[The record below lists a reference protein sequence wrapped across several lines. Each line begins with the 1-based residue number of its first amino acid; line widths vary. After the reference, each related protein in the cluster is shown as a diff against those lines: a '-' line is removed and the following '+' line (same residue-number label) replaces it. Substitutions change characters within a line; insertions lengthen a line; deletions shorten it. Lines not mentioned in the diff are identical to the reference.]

1 MSRPATAARRATHAG
16 RAAPRPLRPVPGPRR
31 VSGPTRTRPAAATTA
46 PGILVGAAGLART
59 LPDSRALDRL
69 IRGRT
74 WVAVIA
80 VALIGIV
87 AMQVHMLG
95 LNAGIGRAVEKTS
108 TLEQQNTALRLEVSR
123 LELRRPD
130 RRGGPAA
137 RARHAERR
145 RGPLHGRPR
154 DRRHARRAQTMK
166 PADPDL
172 AAQAKAAVEAGVGT
186 GAIALAPESA
196 EKAPGERPPAPADR
210 RSGGDAPRRR
220 RAARSRDDARSSRSS
235 RPSRRQQ
242 QQPPSHRRP
251 RRRPSSNSSPC
262 SRRRPRPSRSSR
274 PHGGDAGRRR
284 RRDAGRLG
292 PVALTQRRIGLLFAV
307 FLVLLG
313 IAVLRAGWVGLV
325 SADTPQATPPRRSR
339 SPTSRSPRSA
349 ARSPTAPAPSSRCP
363 SPRATSARRRTSSR
377 TRRARPR
384 SSPRSSASRRAS
396 CCTSSPS
403 AAASSTSRASCPQG
417 APRRSA
423 SSTIAGVDLTPTSR
437 REYPRDWLGVAGARH
452 REVRRHRRR
461 GPGVQP
467 GEDCCTARTASGG
480 SCATRSA
487 SRSRSGTRP
496 R

>member
-95 LNAGIGRAVEKTS
+95 LNAGIGRAVEKAT

-123 LELRRPD
+123 LGSGD
-130 RRGGPAA
+130 RIATEAQQLGLVMPNAGEVRYTDVHATDATRAA
-137 RARHAERR
+137 K
-145 RGPLHGRPR
+145 
-154 DRRHARRAQTMK
+154 TMK

-196 EKAPGERPPAPADR
+196 EKAPGATPAPATVDPAATPQAQTQAQ
-210 RSGGDAPRRR
+210 AP
-220 RAARSRDDARSSRSS
+220 AAATTPEQPQQQPSSRSS
-235 RPSRRQQ
+235 PSSR
-242 QQPPSHRRP
+242 PSHRRP

-274 PHGGDAGRRR
+274 
-284 RRDAGRLG
+284 
-292 PVALTQRRIGLLFAV
+292 Q
-307 FLVLLG
+307 
-313 IAVLRAGWVGLV
+313 
-325 SADTPQATPPRRSR
+325 
-339 SPTSRSPRSA
+339 
-349 ARSPTAPAPSSRCP
+349 
-363 SPRATSARRRTSSR
+363 
-377 TRRARPR
+377 
-384 SSPRSSASRRAS
+384 
-396 CCTSSPS
+396 
-403 AAASSTSRASCPQG
+403 
-417 APRRSA
+417 
-423 SSTIAGVDLTPTSR
+423 
-437 REYPRDWLGVAGARH
+437 
-452 REVRRHRRR
+452 HRR
-461 GPGVQP
+461 
-467 GEDCCTARTASGG
+467 
-480 SCATRSA
+480 
-487 SRSRSGTRP
+487 
-496 R
+496 